1 MPTTAEQIATLQ
13 ARKATIM
20 EKMADLD
27 GLIDGGEDG
36 TSWNVTGMK
45 RAYIDELKEI
55 DRQISLL
62 RVGSS
67 SVLWLGTEEQESDTP

>member
-1 MPTTAEQIATLQ
+1 MPTVAEQIETLQ

-27 GLIDGGEDG
+27 GYIDGSEDG

-45 RAYIDELKEI
+45 RSYIDELKEI

-67 SVLWLGTEEQESDTP
+67 SVLWLGTEEESDEIP